1 MSFPQNFSR
10 SKLIFVPELVYQ
22 ASLAVETFMAICAI
36 HIDKFMERAVYANER
51 SAEAKKGRGFSG
63 FHG

>member
-1 MSFPQNFSR
+1 
-10 SKLIFVPELVYQ
+10 
-22 ASLAVETFMAICAI
+22 MAICAI
-36 HIDKFMERAVYANER
+36 HIDKLMERAVYANER

>member
-22 ASLAVETFMAICAI
+22 ASLVVETFMAICAI